1 MASKSRVGR
10 RRAQGA
16 GRRALDA
23 GRAGIAWVGAIDEP
37 PQDPR
42 PRYASGRLKPTAE
55 AKDKKAKAE
64 KVRLAAQKAKGT
76 GRYSAEAKAKRNKAK
91 KVRRAAHKTEG
102 TGRYSAE
109 AKAKKAK
116 AENIAKTAAVNMA

>member
-1 MASKSRVGR
+1 MSDSP
-10 RRAQGA
+10 
-16 GRRALDA
+16 
-23 GRAGIAWVGAIDEP
+23 RAGGGGGGGLPGVRRGPRLTRASPWTP
-37 PQDPR
+37 PPCRGPR
-42 PRYASGRLKPTAE
+42 PRKGRSTRHPE
-55 AKDKKAKAE
+55 AKKAKAE